1 MSGDN
6 TSRGLLLFAHGAREP
21 GWAAPFTAVRERIR
35 REQPGLAVELGFL
48 ELMTPDLQG
57 AADALVRA
65 GCRRIEIV
73 PLFLGTG
80 GHLRRDLP
88 LQAERLRQRHGGVS
102 FELHAA
108 IGEHPDVVAAI
119 ARAAA
124 ATSPR

>member
-1 MSGDN
+1 M
-6 TSRGLLLFAHGAREP
+6 TPHTPKRGLLLFAHGAREP
-21 GWAAPFTAVRERIR
+21 GWAAPFVAVRERIR
-35 REQPGLAVELGFL
+35 REHPGLPVELGFL
-48 ELMTPDLQG
+48 ELMSPDLHG

-88 LQAERLRQRHGGVS
+88 LQAEQLRQRHGDVS
-102 FELHAA
+102 FELRSA

-119 ARAAA
+119 ARSAAA
-124 ATSPR
+124 DHR